1 MNWDQFEGKWN
12 QVKGSAKQKWG
23 KFTDDDL
30 EYIAGHRDILIGK
43 LQERYGYAKE
53 EAQKKAE
60 EWVKSFDQPK
70 TAKVDHQ
77 MGEQK
82 QMGDQK
88 KMDQK
93 PVSGT
98 PPQGPQQHY
107 QQTGRR

>member
-60 EWVKSFDQPK
+60 EWVNSVSFDQQK
-70 TAKVDHQ
+70 GD
-77 MGEQK
+77 QK
-82 QMGDQK
+82 QMGDQKK

-98 PPQGPQQHY
+98 PPQGSQQHY